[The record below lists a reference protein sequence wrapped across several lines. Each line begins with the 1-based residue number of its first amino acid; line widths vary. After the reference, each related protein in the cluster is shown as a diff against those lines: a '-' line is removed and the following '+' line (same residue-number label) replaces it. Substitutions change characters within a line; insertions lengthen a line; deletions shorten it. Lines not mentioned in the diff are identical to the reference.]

1 MKYSKSPF
9 LYFYMGLCEV
19 SSRIAFSAVCF
30 GILDRTGWWGWV
42 LYYYHWKQLQSLKQY
57 VWKAH
62 FFLGSSQVRECGWQL
77 ISHFHLVPNSSGFC
91 LIKIVGNFGWV
102 IRLAEDEGEKRRI
115 EVPSTWCVFG
125 FLASVA
131 VKIFIWQNVLFLM
144 FLVFVLA
151 HLDCLNLWD
160 LVRDFSC
167 DLFFFKFKSNTAIC
181 HIVED
186 NSVKLSIFSCCD
198 LKKSAM

>member
-1 MKYSKSPF
+1 
-9 LYFYMGLCEV
+9 
-19 SSRIAFSAVCF
+19 
-30 GILDRTGWWGWV
+30 
-42 LYYYHWKQLQSLKQY
+42 
-57 VWKAH
+57 
-62 FFLGSSQVRECGWQL
+62 
-77 ISHFHLVPNSSGFC
+77 
-91 LIKIVGNFGWV
+91 
-102 IRLAEDEGEKRRI
+102 
-115 EVPSTWCVFG
+115 
-125 FLASVA
+125 
-131 VKIFIWQNVLFLM
+131 M